1 METQEV
7 KYTGQDSM
15 LIVMRDAV
23 QEMEEVV
30 VTTGYQN
37 INRRDMVGSYST
49 VKADDIK
56 IGGVS
61 NISDMLQGQIAGMVV
76 TRSSGRAGSSPKIK
90 IRGTTTLGN
99 TDPLFVVDGIIQDD
113 PIRFNASVGTI
124 DDMENI
130 IGNQISWLN
139 PSDIETITVLKDASA
154 TAIYG
159 SRASNGVIVV
169 TTKKP
174 KQGDRLAVNYSG
186 SVSISPRPTYDRFN
200 LMNSQE
206 RLHFSEEAY
215 DAGAKYASEPFAE
228 MNTFEGVMNLFLQ
241 GKMNESAYLQRRAYL
256 ETLNT
261 NWLKLLTRTALTH
274 THNVSVGGA
283 SDRVNYVVSMG
294 YNKDEGLEKG
304 NDSERFT
311 ARTSVNMRLRENIRL
326 AMNINATIG
335 KNQGYANGVNP
346 LNYATST
353 SRAIP
358 AFEEDGERA
367 YYQRPSSYK
376 YNRQNTH
383 LSYNIFEEMENS
395 KSTVKNG
402 RVSVGL
408 DFSWNLLE
416 GLTYQLTGG
425 YSYNGVN
432 SDRYSTER
440 TYYIANTYR
449 GYDYGTVDASDPWYK
464 AAQLPNGGELFTS
477 FAMQHSYNI
486 QNKLL
491 YQKIF
496 NSDHRLNVML
506 GTEVRSSINRNTQT
520 TFWGYVPDRGHLFV
534 KPTIPQNIR
543 PVGATL
549 LPAGFDILNALYE
562 GRASIA
568 QRTDNFFSLFA
579 TLAYSLKSRYV
590 FNISFRNDASNR
602 FGQDANSRFD
612 PTYSFGMS
620 WRVSEERWMQGLQN
634 VFTNLNLKATYGI
647 QGNANLSKSPDLILR
662 MQGIN

>member
-1 METQEV
+1 MSVKLCALALFTGLQCAVMDASAQRKISVEADSVTYLELFGKIREQTGLTVVYSNNELDKNKKVAARFVGEDVRQVMDKVLKGTGLGYDLEKELVIIKKLQQGNNGGSVRLMGRVVDIHKMPLPGITVLLKGAGSIKSVFKGMSLGTATDAQGRFAFSVPQMENIVLQFSFVGMETQEV

-15 LIVMRDAV
+15 LVVMRDAV

-76 TRSSGRAGSSPKIK
+76 TRSSSRAGSSPKIK

-174 KQGDRLAVNYSG
+174 KQGDRLAVNYTG

-206 RLHFSEEAY
+206 RVHFSEEAY

-241 GKMNESAYLQRRAYL
+241 GKMTESAYLQRRAYL

-261 NWLKLLTRTALTH
+261 NWLKLLTRTAVTH

-335 KNQGYANGVNP
+335 KNQGYANGVDP

-367 YYQRPSSYK
+367 YYQQPSSYK
-376 YNRQNTH
+376 YNR
-383 LSYNIFEEMENS
+383 
-395 KSTVKNG
+395 
-402 RVSVGL
+402 
-408 DFSWNLLE
+408 
-416 GLTYQLTGG
+416 
-425 YSYNGVN
+425 
-432 SDRYSTER
+432 
-440 TYYIANTYR
+440 
-449 GYDYGTVDASDPWYK
+449 
-464 AAQLPNGGELFTS
+464 
-477 FAMQHSYNI
+477 
-486 QNKLL
+486 
-491 YQKIF
+491 
-496 NSDHRLNVML
+496 
-506 GTEVRSSINRNTQT
+506 
-520 TFWGYVPDRGHLFV
+520 
-534 KPTIPQNIR
+534 
-543 PVGATL
+543 
-549 LPAGFDILNALYE
+549 
-562 GRASIA
+562 
-568 QRTDNFFSLFA
+568 
-579 TLAYSLKSRYV
+579 
-590 FNISFRNDASNR
+590 
-602 FGQDANSRFD
+602 
-612 PTYSFGMS
+612 
-620 WRVSEERWMQGLQN
+620 
-634 VFTNLNLKATYGI
+634 
-647 QGNANLSKSPDLILR
+647 
-662 MQGIN
+662 